1 MNESNKSTF
10 NAKPAVSYLVAQGFF
25 LIAHVSIDFAI
36 FLRAT
41 ERVHRDK
48 RDSNLR
54 DKSTKNEWFERK
66 SRLKSLILRAIIE
79 LNDFIVARLSF
90 LDFIWQKK
98 DMKIMKTGDVY

>member
-1 MNESNKSTF
+1 MQRNVST
-10 NAKPAVSYLVAQGFF
+10 
-25 LIAHVSIDFAI
+25 
-36 FLRAT
+36 
-41 ERVHRDK
+41 RDK

-90 LDFIWQKK
+90 LDFIWEKNGSENNK
-98 DMKIMKTGDVY
+98 DGQRVRDLYGMG